1 MEEKGFGVMKDED
14 IKFEDIEV
22 LRTGHHVRKVVAHLE
37 VVLYSPHSFVQ
48 SCTNDVRSGKKFPKL
63 TKPTQDSEGWTK
75 NKTIHQENMR
85 SMTVAQKFRLQ
96 TKKRQFIQKIQS
108 SQNLAKFGLQTFGSS
123 RLEKVHKIWQSL
135 VLKQDD

>member
-1 MEEKGFGVMKDED
+1 MKDED

-96 TKKRQFIQKIQS
+96 TKKDDSSRKSKVHKIWQS
-108 SQNLAKFGLQTFGSS
+108 SDFKQDGSS

-135 VLKQDD
+135 DLKQDD